1 MKKQL
6 NILMVCCLTAV
17 SAVAQNAEKVLE
29 KAASVYES
37 SNGINVTFAANIRY
51 EKQGISESFEGTIQM
66 KGDKFVLITPDMRTW
81 YDGKTQWSYMVRSE
95 EVNISNPSGDELQ
108 FLNPMILL
116 RTYKKGFD
124 LTYVGESTA
133 DNGKMAED
141 VLLISKSKDDIEKI
155 EVQIEKA
162 TSFPVRITVIM
173 KNDLRSVIRISKIQ
187 TGMNHSDQLFIFNP
201 KDYPNALEVDLR

>member
-1 MKKQL
+1 MRRQL
-6 NILMVCCLTAV
+6 NILMVCCLTVV
-17 SAVAQNAEKVLE
+17 SAVAQNAEKILD
-29 KAASVYES
+29 KAASVYEA
-37 SNGINVTFAANIRY
+37 SNGITVTFAANIRY
-51 EKQGISESFEGTIQM
+51 EKQGVSESFEGTIQM
-66 KGDKFVLITPDMRTW
+66 KGDKFVLNTPDIRTW

-141 VLLISKSKDDIEKI
+141 VLMISKSKDDIEKI

-162 TSFPVRITVIM
+162 TSFPIRITVIM

-187 TGMNHSDQLFIFNP
+187 TGMNHPDQLFIFNP